1 MASENATANAQAGT
15 VTGNLNRIAYAD
27 AAAKSA
33 EILLEEHKTKATGLS
48 SAEAAARAEIYGPNQ
63 PVIKKRSNVLIQFLS
78 KFATPLPILLIVIA
92 TINILVDQSNFI
104 SSTVIITMAI
114 VSVVV
119 GFAQE
124 YKAGKE
130 AERLQEMVKTTAAVY
145 RDGKTKEMNF
155 RHIVPGD
162 IIELSAGDLI
172 PADLR
177 VITCKDLFVS
187 EASLTG
193 EAFPVEKMSA
203 PQVPKGTSISDF
215 SNITFMGS
223 SVLNGTATAL
233 VIRTGSATKFGELA
247 KRLASMAVE
256 TSFERELKGYTLLI
270 IRIVLV
276 MAAFI
281 FTVNTLLKGNMLE
294 AFLFSLAVAVGLAP
308 EMLPMIVTV
317 NLSKGAVTMA
327 KKEVIVKRLN
337 SIQNFGAMDVLC
349 TDKTGTITL
358 NEVVLEQH
366 VDLDGREDEEVMVM
380 AYINAYHQT
389 GLKNLLDKAILK
401 HEKIAVHQFKKMDEI
416 PFDFQ
421 RRIMS
426 VVVEENGEHILVAKG
441 APEDIIKRCKH
452 YEISNKVA
460 LLEGKICHL
469 DEKALAKFNE
479 TYNHMSGQGFRVL
492 SIAYKKFTN
501 NKKGAYGKEDETE
514 LVFRGFVAFLD
525 PPKPSARKAIEGLR
539 KLGISMKILTGD
551 NELVTRKICSEV
563 GLEIHGVINGSELD
577 VMTDTELD
585 ARVEDTTIGV
595 RLSPTQKERIVRA
608 LQRRKHVVGY
618 MGDGINDA
626 PTLKASDV
634 GISVNNAA
642 DVAKESADVILL
654 RKSLTVLLDGVVEGR
669 RTFGNIEKYIKMGG
683 SSNFGN
689 MISMM
694 LASAALPFLPML
706 PVQVLVNNFLYD
718 MSQVAIPWDGVD
730 KEYLAKPRPWNIKA
744 IRNFMILFGPISSVF
759 DIITFAVSWFIF
771 GLTTIAVAPVF
782 HTIWFLESLCT
793 QTFIIH
799 IIRTDKVPFIESRP
813 SKFLVITTI
822 VIVAAGFAIPYT
834 QLGKGIGFVE
844 LQPAHYA
851 AIILIVV
858 AYLITTFFAKK
869 ILQEKFEKELAFA
882 APQTSTA
889 KPTAAPTTQI
899 AAPAS
904 AKSTATQVAPA
915 QPAEANGVSAKKSA
929 ATSDSSSSAAA
940 TGTSAQKPQSSAKPA
955 GADLTAAKAQAA
967 SAPAKQSS
975 PSTEPD
981 AAKATAPAA
990 ASAKTS
996 KVAAVAPA
1004 SASTTSSS
1012 PASTNTAFAAQTA
1025 PSTSASK
1032 ASSTSNSASEKKP
1045 AESTKKA

>member
-1 MASENATANAQAGT
+1 MASENATAGAQAGT
-15 VTGNLNRIAYAD
+15 VIDNLNRIAYAD
-27 AAAKSA
+27 AAAKTA
-33 EILLEEHKTKATGLS
+33 EALLEEHKTKAAGLS

-63 PVIKKRSNVLIQFLS
+63 PVIKKRSSVLIQFLS

-92 TINILVDQSNFI
+92 TINMLVDVSNFI

-145 RDGKTKEMNF
+145 RDGKAREMNF

-426 VVVEENGEHILVAKG
+426 VVVEENGEHLLVAKG
-441 APEDIIKRCKH
+441 APEDIIKRCK
-452 YEISNKVA
+452 YYDIG
-460 LLEGKICHL
+460 GKSSHI
-469 DEKALAKFNE
+469 DEKVQAKYKA
-479 TYNHMSGQGFRVL
+479 TYDHLSSQGFRVL
-492 SIAYKKFTN
+492 SIAFKKFTN
-501 NKKGAYGKEDETE
+501 DKKGAYGKEDETE

-563 GLEIHGVINGSELD
+563 GLEIHGVISGSELD

-608 LQRRKHVVGY
+608 LQRRKHVIGY

-759 DIITFAVSWFIF
+759 DIITFAVSWFVF
-771 GLTTIAVAPVF
+771 GLTTIAAAPVF

-799 IIRTDKVPFIESRP
+799 IIRTDKVPFVESRP
-813 SKFLVITTI
+813 SKFLVVTTI
-822 VIVAAGFAIPYT
+822 IIVAAGFAIPYT

-844 LQPAHYA
+844 LQPVHYA

-882 APQTSTA
+882 APQSSTA
-889 KPTAAPTTQI
+889 KPAAAPTTQI

-915 QPAEANGVSAKKSA
+915 QPAEANGASQKKPATPNDSPSSV
-929 ATSDSSSSAAA
+929 ATSTA
-940 TGTSAQKPQSSAKPA
+940 AQKTQPSNKPA
-955 GADLTAAKAQAA
+955 ASADATAAKVQA
-967 SAPAKQSS
+967 SAAPARLAAA
-975 PSTEPD
+975 STEPE
-981 AAKATAPAA
+981 AAKAATPAA

-996 KVAAVAPA
+996 KVAAVTPA
-1004 SASTTSSS
+1004 SASTTSSTLTS
-1012 PASTNTAFAAQTA
+1012 TASAAQIA
-1025 PSTSASK
+1025 PAAAPSK
-1032 ASSTSNSASEKKP
+1032 ASSTAASEKKQS
-1045 AESTKKA
+1045 ESTKKA